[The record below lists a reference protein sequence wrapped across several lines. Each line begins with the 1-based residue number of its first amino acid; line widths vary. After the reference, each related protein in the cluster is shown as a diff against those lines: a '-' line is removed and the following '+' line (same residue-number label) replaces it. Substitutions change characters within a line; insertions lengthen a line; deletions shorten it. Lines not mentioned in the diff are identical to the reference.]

1 MLAWLKGL
9 SPTVKWVTA
18 GVLIALLAVFF
29 VWGKDGISN
38 RIEKWREA
46 RYDARVEKVKAEL
59 DEEKKAHAKD
69 IEEAK
74 KWRTIAQVEKQ
85 TADALRE
92 QAKQGGAKVAEAAKQ
107 IDEAM
112 NQYENDQKVIASG
125 LSDFD
130 LCVQYTCPTRA
141 TTGYPCK
148 PNYCDRYKPAP

>member
-1 MLAWLKGL
+1 MNWFKSLPSLA
-9 SPTVKWVTA
+9 KWIIA
-18 GVLIALLAVFF
+18 GVLAVLLIILF
-29 VWGKDGISN
+29 VYGKDGVSN
-38 RIEKWREA
+38 WLERRKQA
-46 RYDARVEKVKAEL
+46 QYDARVEKLKTEL
-59 DEEKKAHAKD
+59 DAEKKAHHEAL
-69 IEEAK
+69 EEAK
-74 KWRTIAQVEKQ
+74 KYRTMAQVEKQ

-92 QAKQGGAKVAEAAKQ
+92 QAKQSGAKAAEAAKQ

-125 LSDFD
+125 LSDYD